1 MSGFARAL
9 VVDDLASSR
18 DWLARAAQ
26 LAFPGIEV
34 AQAASLAEA
43 FALCD
48 PPPPLALIDLG
59 LPDGS
64 GVRLIERL
72 HPLGTLCVV
81 ATVFDDDAHLFPA
94 LHAGA
99 QGYVLKDQAPE
110 TLAAMLAGIASGQPP
125 LSPSIARRLL
135 RHFQPPA
142 PAQTEAAQTE
152 AALTARETD
161 VLRLIAKGL
170 SVGEAADLLALSRH
184 TVAGYLKDIYRK
196 LSVGTRAEATLEA
209 MRRGLVAP

>member
-1 MSGFARAL
+1 MTNPYPRAL
-9 VVDDLASSR
+9 IVDDLASSR
-18 DWLARAAQ
+18 DWLARAAA
-26 LAFPGIEV
+26 LAFPGIAV
-34 AQAASLAEA
+34 AAAASLAEA
-43 FALCD
+43 LPLCD

-99 QGYVLKDQAPE
+99 QGYVLKDQTPE
-110 TLAAMLAGIASGQPP
+110 ALAAMLAGIADGRPP

-135 RHFQPPA
+135 RHFQA
-142 PAQTEAAQTE
+142 PAGADAT
-152 AALTARETD
+152 ALTARESE
-161 VLRLIAKGL
+161 VLRLVAKGL
-170 SVGEAADLLALSRH
+170 SVADVAELLGLSRH
-184 TVAGYLKDIYRK
+184 TIAGYLKDIYRK
-196 LSVGTRAEATLEA
+196 LSVGSRAEATIEA
-209 MRRGLVAP
+209 VRRGLIGP